1 MSPVNVEEQLRA
13 LRQQALARELPPDGW
28 PRLQRRLRREPWRRA
43 ALVAGLALAVLV
55 AGVVPGSL
63 ARARCCGST
72 HRPTGSWPPSPRP

>member
-13 LRQQALARELPPDGW
+13 FQEQALRRDIPPDGW

-55 AGVVPGSL
+55 VSVAPGLL
-63 ARARCCGST
+63 ARRAEQPWRHT
-72 HRPTGSWPPSPRP
+72 DH